1 MRKVMA
7 VIIGIMLLL
16 SPGLAD
22 DEAEDLTIIE
32 VLEHLPGQEEKKL
45 TMDSDHAI
53 IMTVTCTG
61 DFTIGG
67 DNYHKKGKKF
77 YDELD
82 KCFRQSDN
90 ATIYDSTVYMW
101 SKLWGNG
108 IEPPEGE
115 LESGDYEFSIRIE
128 RGSKTFHIDMIRW

>member
-1 MRKVMA
+1 MAPAVGGVRLPKYKV
-7 VIIGIMLLL
+7 VEYEQGERYFNGDY
-16 SPGLAD
+16 SD
-22 DEAEDLTIIE
+22 SFT
-32 VLEHLPGQEEKKL
+32 LEFKEMPN
-45 TMDSDHAI
+45 TD
-53 IMTVTCTG
+53 
-61 DFTIGG
+61 
-67 DNYHKKGKKF
+67 F

-90 ATIYDSTVYMW
+90 AKISDSTVYRW
-101 SKLWGNG
+101 SKIWGNG